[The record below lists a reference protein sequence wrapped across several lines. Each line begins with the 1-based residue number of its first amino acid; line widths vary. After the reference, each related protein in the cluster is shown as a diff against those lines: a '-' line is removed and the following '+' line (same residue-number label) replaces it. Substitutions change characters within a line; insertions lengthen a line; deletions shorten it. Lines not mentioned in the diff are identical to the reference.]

1 MMKDEFEK
9 LIGRSVPMEEYK
21 VIEMVYTWHPA
32 ISSTE
37 GKKQMQTLY
46 TQFGMSVINA
56 MVPVAK
62 KMIEL
67 DEERRHLEAKLKII
81 GEREQMLSEGDFS
94 LEEAIDEIGKAFKE
108 AEDDK
113 KFSEAVT
120 AMEYDNGIKNLAR
133 KILEV

>member
-9 LIGRSVPMEEYK
+9 LIGKSVPMEEYK
-21 VIEMVYTWHPA
+21 AIEMVYTWHPA
-32 ISSTE
+32 ISNTE

-108 AEDDK
+108 AK
-113 KFSEAVT
+113 
-120 AMEYDNGIKNLAR
+120 
-133 KILEV
+133 